1 METAKSTS
9 ISESPYVRKPW
20 LKHYDFWVPA
30 TATYPRQPAY
40 RALDIGASNYPDR
53 AATIFFGAEM
63 TYGQLK
69 DRSLRLATALHEF
82 GIGKGDRVGLM
93 LPNCPQFP
101 ISFFGVLRTGA
112 TVVCINPTYTPRE
125 FERLAKDSSVRAL
138 IALDQIIPALAPTL
152 EATGVDRL
160 ILTDIEDYMH

>member
-9 ISESPYVRKPW
+9 ISESPYARKPW
-20 LKHYDFWVPA
+20 LRHYDFWVPA

-53 AATIFFGAEM
+53 PATVFFGAEM
-63 TYGQLK
+63 TYRQLK
-69 DRSLRLATALHEF
+69 DRSLRLATALHDF
-82 GIGKGDRVGLM
+82 GIGKGDRVGVM

-112 TVVCINPTYTPRE
+112 TVVCINPSYTPRE
-125 FERLAKDSSVRAL
+125 FERLARDAGIRVL
-138 IALDQIIPALAPTL
+138 IALDRITPAIVTSL
-152 EATGVDRL
+152 ESTA
-160 ILTDIEDYMH
+160 IER